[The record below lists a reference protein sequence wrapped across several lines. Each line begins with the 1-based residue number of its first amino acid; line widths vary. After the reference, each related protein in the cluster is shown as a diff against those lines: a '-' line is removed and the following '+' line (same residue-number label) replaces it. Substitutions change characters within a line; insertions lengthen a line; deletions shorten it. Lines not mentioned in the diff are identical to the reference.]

1 MKTIRRDSWPAG
13 INNIA
18 QPDRLPDGAVRD
30 LLNLDPSEGG
40 TLDRR
45 AGFEK
50 VLECS
55 AGRAAFDVGRSIVVV
70 DGPDLLGYST
80 LTGDVTALGQLSGN
94 VGEVA
99 GATLNG
105 QLYIATLAEQLRTD
119 GYVRKPWTVAEP
131 GFSVELIGTGS
142 LGGLHRIALTATG
155 ADGEE
160 SSAHSESIQVPPG
173 AGLRITTTDTRP
185 LRVYASAPNSTTL
198 YYQGLLIGGA
208 LAITNINDAT
218 EQLTTDGLAPMA
230 ACVEY
235 VAYHGVLIGRL
246 DNCLFVSLPM
256 CPHLMD
262 PIAGFFQY
270 AGTIKALAATDGGVF
285 VVADKTY
292 FLTGIETREPL
303 QRVVLDIDAVEGSAV
318 ALPDGRAA
326 WFTRYGQAI
335 GSPDGTVEL
344 PNRKTFAPDVA
355 AYGAAGLVEHNGNP
369 MVVTT
374 MRGIT
379 KANHLAA
386 GDFADLE
393 TE

>member
-1 MKTIRRDSWPAG
+1 MKTTRRDNWPAG

-18 QPDRLPDGAVRD
+18 QPDRLPEGAVRD
-30 LLNLDPSEGG
+30 LLNLDPVEGG
-40 TLDRR
+40 ALHRR
-45 AGFEK
+45 AGFDR
-50 VLECS
+50 VLACVE
-55 AGRAAFDVGRSIVVV
+55 GRAAFAVGRSVVVV
-70 DGPDLLGYST
+70 DGADLLGYST
-80 LTGDVTALGQLSGN
+80 LTDEAVPLGALSSNAGA
-94 VGEVA
+94 VA
-99 GATLNG
+99 GAALNG
-105 QLYIATLAEQLRTD
+105 QLYLATPAEQLRTD
-119 GYVRKPWTVAEP
+119 GHARKPWTVAEP
-131 GFSVELIGTGS
+131 GFSVELIGSGS
-142 LGGLHRIALTATG
+142 LGGLHRVAVTATG

-160 SSAHSESIQVPPG
+160 SSAHSASIQVPPG
-173 AGLRITTTDTRP
+173 SGLRITTADPRT
-185 LRVYASAPNSTTL
+185 LRVYVSAPNSNTL
-198 YYQGLLIGGA
+198 YFQGLLFGGA
-208 LAITNINDAT
+208 LAITTLDDST
-218 EQLTTDGLAPMA
+218 EQLTTDGLAPMP
-230 ACVEY
+230 ACAEY

-256 CPHLMD
+256 YPHLTD
-262 PIAGFFQY
+262 PVGGFFQY
-270 AGTIKALAATDGGVF
+270 AGTIKSIAATDGGVF

-292 FLTGIETREPL
+292 FLTGIETREPM

-335 GSPDGTVEL
+335 GNPDGSVEL

-379 KANHLAA
+379 QANHLAA